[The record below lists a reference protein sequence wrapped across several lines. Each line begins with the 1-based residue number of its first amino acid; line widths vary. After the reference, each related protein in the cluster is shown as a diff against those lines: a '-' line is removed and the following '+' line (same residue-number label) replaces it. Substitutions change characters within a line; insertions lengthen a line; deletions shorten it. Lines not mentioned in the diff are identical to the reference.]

1 MKKCIEA
8 DFSSRRAGVDE
19 WVIGCY
25 ADLKKGSSMAN
36 TESIPTV
43 GLALQGGGA
52 HTAFTWGVLDRLLDE
67 VANGKLF
74 IRAIS
79 GTSGGALNGAACAY
93 GLNESVP
100 EAKRALERLWRLV
113 GASSYWHPFYNWPT
127 EWLNSP
133 YRWNVDLNPFVIAQ
147 GMLQQ
152 ISSPYAM
159 PWSSNPIGPIME
171 KVIPDF
177 GLINRPN
184 KRGPE
189 LYIAATNVDLTALR
203 IFGPAEITAKA
214 LMASTCLPTL
224 FKAIEID
231 GEYYWDGGYMANPA
245 LNPLV
250 DRVDDILSVL
260 IDPLVVK
267 HGPPT
272 LPRQIVNRI
281 NELSFGAS
289 WVTEVRQIEL
299 INQLCAENTL
309 VHNGKTYTPKRFHVI
324 RAEHLM
330 EEIGAAS
337 KDTPCI
343 ELFLALR
350 KAGWAAADAWVQ
362 ESLPSVGKTSTF
374 NLDALVKNRLEGT
387 PSAIGSVREAED
399 KSRSTS
405 PGR

>member
-1 MKKCIEA
+1 MPA
-8 DFSSRRAGVDE
+8 
-19 WVIGCY
+19 
-25 ADLKKGSSMAN
+25 
-36 TESIPTV
+36 TQTPPTV

-67 VANGKLF
+67 VAQGKLF

-79 GTSGGALNGAACAY
+79 GTSGGALNAAACAY
-93 GLNESVP
+93 GLNESVA
-100 EAKRALERLWRLV
+100 EAKRALERLWTLV

-152 ISSPYAM
+152 ISSPYAT
-159 PWSSNPIGPIME
+159 PWAVNPIGPIME

-177 GLINRPN
+177 GAINQHN
-184 KRGPE
+184 ESAPE

-203 IFGPAEITAKA
+203 IFGPTEITAKV
-214 LMASTCLPTL
+214 LMASACLPTL
-224 FKAIEID
+224 FEAVEID
-231 GEYYWDGGYMANPA
+231 GEFYWDGGYMANPA

-250 DRVDDILSVL
+250 DHVDDILSVL

-267 HGPPT
+267 RGPPT

-299 INQLCAENTL
+299 MNELVAENTTV
-309 VHNGKTYTPKRFHVI
+309 VHHGKAYTTKRFHVI
-324 RAEHLM
+324 QAEHLM

-350 KAGWAAADAWVQ
+350 KAGWTAADGWVH
-362 ESLPSVGKTSTF
+362 ECLPSVGKTSAF
-374 NLDALVKNRLEGT
+374 DLNKLVKSRLEGS
-387 PSAIGSVREAED
+387 PSAIHMVQEAERK
-399 KSRSTS
+399 KS
-405 PGR
+405 